1 MKKMLLIDGNNML
14 FKAYHA
20 TSYGARMQTSNG
32 IPTNAV
38 YGFVMMIEKA
48 LSMLEPDIVLVA
60 WDSGKPTFRHQMYE
74 AYKGTRKEI
83 DPELIVQM
91 PMAREYLD
99 AAGIY
104 RYEQDGVEA
113 DDIIGTMARS
123 YPDYQIHILSSDKD
137 LWQLIDAT
145 TDIYVMK
152 KGLSEI
158 TVMNEATLMA
168 EKGITPSQIIDLKAL
183 MGDPSDN
190 IPGVKGVGEKTALKL
205 LQEYGTVDAVYA
217 HLEEQKGKLKEKL
230 ENDQENAFLSKTLA
244 TIQTDEIG
252 RAHV

>member
-20 TSYGARMQTSNG
+20 TSYGMMMKTSNG

-48 LSMLEPDIVLVA
+48 LSMIQPDEVLVA
-60 WDSGKPTFRHQMYE
+60 WDSGKPTFRHQVYE
-74 AYKGTRKEI
+74 AYKGTRKEV
-83 DPELIVQM
+83 DQELIVQM

-104 RYEQDGVEA
+104 RYEEDGIEA
-113 DDIIGTMARS
+113 DDIIGTMAKR
-123 YPDYQIHILSSDKD
+123 YPDHTIHILSSDKD
-137 LWQLIDAT
+137 LWQLIDPT
-145 TDIYVMK
+145 TNVYVMK

-158 TVMNEATLMA
+158 EVIDEAKLM
-168 EKGITPSQIIDLKAL
+168 ETKGITPAQIIDLKAL
-183 MGDPSDN
+183 MGDSSDN

-205 LQEYGTVDAVYA
+205 LADYQTVDNVYE
-217 HLEEQKGKLKEKL
+217 HL
-230 ENDQENAFLSKTLA
+230 
-244 TIQTDEIG
+244 DEIK
-252 RAHV
+252 

>member
-48 LSMLEPDIVLVA
+48 LSMLEPDVVLVA

-99 AAGIY
+99 AAGIH

-217 HLEEQKGKLKEKL
+217 HLDEQ
-230 ENDQENAFLSKTLA
+230 
-244 TIQTDEIG
+244 
-252 RAHV
+252 